1 MEAHI
6 RITWVLI
13 LYSYANTYMST
24 HASLTK
30 KGVIFLLLAD
40 MLIFLFSF
48 VKLTYKVGK

>member
-13 LYSYANTYMST
+13 LYFYANTYMST

-30 KGVIFLLLAD
+30 KGVFFVVVSRYVD
-40 MLIFLFSF
+40 LFILF
-48 VKLTYKVGK
+48 RKINI